1 MNLVSSIQ
9 SQRIGAVA
17 QGIKI
22 SFIKLFTALPT
33 EGQPSVIAKNV
44 HVLPLRE
51 SFHFRVM

>member
-9 SQRIGAVA
+9 SQRIDAVA

-33 EGQPSVIAKNV
+33 EGQPSVIANNV